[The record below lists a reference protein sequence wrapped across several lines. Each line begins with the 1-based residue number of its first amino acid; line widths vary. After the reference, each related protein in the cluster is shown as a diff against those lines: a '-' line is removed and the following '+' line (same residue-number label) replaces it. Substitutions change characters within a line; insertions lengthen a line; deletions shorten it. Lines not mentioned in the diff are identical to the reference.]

1 VVIVCFFTTFFRSC
15 LIPNDFLCAFRLIR
29 WNSAPAPAA
38 ASAAAGDS
46 SGSSSRSYSSRSSG
60 GDSCYTDRDAHRF
73 REERDATRH
82 ELEII
87 SKQAGIAEL
96 EWQHQ
101 RKQLLEAIDGE
112 SCNLLNFNLIFN
124 NTNCRC
130 FVTPADHDAELNRL
144 KELAEKL
151 ANKVNAP
158 GDTPEVRLGAVAGC
172 INEVALHGVRLGT
185 ALGLA
190 SMSTRTGVKYSMRP
204 PVFDGGAPEDLD
216 DIEAT
221 VERLDGH
228 GTAIA
233 DSIHPQSVLNR
244 LFD

>member
-1 VVIVCFFTTFFRSC
+1 V
-15 LIPNDFLCAFRLIR
+15 
-29 WNSAPAPAA
+29 
-38 ASAAAGDS
+38 
-46 SGSSSRSYSSRSSG
+46 
-60 GDSCYTDRDAHRF
+60 
-73 REERDATRH
+73 TRH

-87 SKQAGIAEL
+87 SKQAGIADL
-96 EWQHQ
+96 EWQHR

-112 SCNLLNFNLIFN
+112 SCNLLNFNSILN

-130 FVTPADHDAELNRL
+130 SVTPADRDAELNRL
-144 KELAEKL
+144 KALAEKL

-158 GDTPEVRLGAVAGC
+158 GDTPEVRLGAVASRV
-172 INEVALHGVRLGT
+172 NEVALHGVRLGT

-190 SMSTRTGVKYSMRP
+190 AMLTRTGVDYSTQP
-204 PVFDGGAPEDLD
+204 PGFDGGAPEDLD

-221 VERLDGH
+221 VEHLDGH
-228 GTAIA
+228 GATIA

>member
-1 VVIVCFFTTFFRSC
+1 M
-15 LIPNDFLCAFRLIR
+15 
-29 WNSAPAPAA
+29 
-38 ASAAAGDS
+38 ASDS

-60 GDSCYTDRDAHRF
+60 GDSRYSDRDANRF
-73 REERDATRH
+73 KEERDATRH

-87 SKQAGIAEL
+87 SKQVGIVEL

-112 SCNLLNFNLIFN
+112 SCILLNFNLILN
-124 NTNCRC
+124 NTNCC
-130 FVTPADHDAELNRL
+130 CSVTPADRDAELNRL
-144 KELAEKL
+144 KALAEKL

-158 GDTPEVRLGAVAGC
+158 GDTPEARLGAVVGRVD
-172 INEVALHGVRLGT
+172 EVALHGVRLGT

-190 SMSTRTGVKYSMRP
+190 AMSMRTGVDYSTRP
-204 PVFDGGAPEDLD
+204 PGFDGGAPEDLD

-228 GTAIA
+228 GIAIA